1 MGVFLGEDAPSLC
14 EFQCQGDAVALD
26 GKTAEVLGGTFD
38 KAAQRFSHVRVCLCV
53 CLCVFVCVCASA
65 CLCVVLIVVDRVC
78 VCACV
83 RACHSSCA
91 LWALT
96 IVLMFVLS
104 FRLLS
109 LPFAFSHCG
118 RSRVL
123 LLFAFQCISV
133 PCAFVG
139 L

>member
-1 MGVFLGEDAPSLC
+1 M
-14 EFQCQGDAVALD
+14 ALD

-38 KAAQRFSHVRVCLCV
+38 KAAQRFSHVRV

-109 LPFAFSHCG
+109 LPFAFSHFG

-123 LLFAFQCISV
+123 VLFAFPCISV
-133 PCAFVG
+133 SCAFVG